1 VRAKETAL
9 ILGILSKTD
18 RREFVRSSVAV
29 GAAALWPRR
38 GFAADRAPVISKITI
53 LQVPGEFRRPVA
65 MNAYDKQS
73 VGKNGTIRLVR
84 AILADG
90 TVGLGV
96 EGYVRIN
103 DDGLQFLKG
112 MIGADPQAV
121 FLWEGNLIK
130 GFSPQYASQ
139 MKDQRNCWFEMVLLD
154 LVGKLR
160 GQPVHALFGP
170 SVRDG
175 IDAYDGSLY
184 FVDVASGKGAQQV
197 GAVAREICGD
207 GYRGLKI
214 KVGRPWKWMP
224 GEAGVVR
231 DIEAVIAAREAAG
244 FNMNLMA
251 DANNGYQG
259 QFDWAVRFLKE
270 CSPYRLNWIEEIFPE
285 TIEDY
290 TRLHHALQEIN
301 ADTNVAD
308 GESVRDMDAFTP
320 FTKAGLY
327 RYIQPDMRTCGFS
340 KILYAADL
348 GAPYRVHV
356 APHNWMSEMG
366 KVACLH
372 ASKLRKNIPVVE
384 DDRYHDFVL
393 DSSAYEFRNG
403 QWFIPDRP
411 GWGVDLSP
419 DYELFAKSGQE
430 IVIT

>member
-1 VRAKETAL
+1 METAL
-9 ILGILSKTD
+9 NEGKFLKRD
-18 RREFVRSSVAV
+18 RRQFLKSIV
-29 GAAALWPRR
+29 GAAVL
-38 GFAADRAPVISKITI
+38 GTVSRAVAGGKPVISKITI
-53 LQVPGEFRRPVA
+53 LEVPGEFRRPVA
-65 MNAYDKQS
+65 MNAYDKQA

-84 AILADG
+84 AILSDG

-96 EGYVRIN
+96 EGYVRIK
-103 DDGLQFLKG
+103 DDGLLFLKS
-112 MIGADPQAV
+112 MIGADPAAV
-121 FLWEGNLIK
+121 FLWEGGLIK
-130 GFSPQYASQ
+130 GFSPEYASPL
-139 MKDQRNCWFEMVLLD
+139 KDEKNCWFEMVLLD

-170 SVRDG
+170 AVRDG

-184 FVDVASGKGAQQV
+184 FVDVESGKGAEQV
-197 GAVAREICGD
+197 GIVAKEIRED

-231 DIEAVIAAREAAG
+231 DIEAVIAAREAVG
-244 FNMNLMA
+244 FNMDLMA

-259 QFDWAVRFLKE
+259 QLDWAVRFLKE

-320 FTKAGLY
+320 FMQAGLY

-348 GAPYRVHV
+348 AAPYRVHV

-366 KVACLH
+366 KLACLH
-372 ASKLRKNIPVVE
+372 ASKLRINIPVVE
-384 DDRYHDFVL
+384 DDRYHDFAL
-393 DSSAYEFRNG
+393 DSSAYAFREG
-403 QWFIPDRP
+403 QWFIPEKP

-419 DYELFAKSGQE
+419 DYEYFAKAGQE
-430 IVIT
+430 TVIG